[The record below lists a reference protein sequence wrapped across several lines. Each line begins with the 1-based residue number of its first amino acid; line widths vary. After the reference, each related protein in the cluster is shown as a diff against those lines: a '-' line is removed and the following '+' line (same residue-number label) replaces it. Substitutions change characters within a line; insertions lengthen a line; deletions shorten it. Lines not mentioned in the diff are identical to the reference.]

1 MGKRKSGKKPVA
13 RRTIRTTKK
22 PTKKTTKKS
31 TARSAK
37 KKATARRVEPL
48 IVRAN
53 GEPLGRDLRAG
64 KRARTM
70 HARRKASLLKKAAPQ
85 RIDTGL
91 WSYAYLTARRPWI
104 DNVARLAVVVASMR
118 SNPNDF
124 MLTASDGGYH
134 RPFAGV
140 YFRAPKANV
149 PILIDFI
156 VNALKQQVVT
166 LQVGG
171 KLQETTLAA
180 GSHHVSTIL
189 VPQAANLYS
198 AQLRTQRGNP
208 ADPLLE
214 LEAVELTTL
223 E

>member
-1 MGKRKSGKKPVA
+1 MGKRKKAKKPVA
-13 RRTIRTTKK
+13 RRTSRTA
-22 PTKKTTKKS
+22 KKTTPRAVKKV
-31 TARSAK
+31 
-37 KKATARRVEPL
+37 ATARRGEPL
-48 IVRAN
+48 IVRAK
-53 GEPLGRDLRAG
+53 GKPVGRDLRAG

-70 HARRKASLLKKAAPQ
+70 PAREKASLLRKAAPQ

-91 WSYAYLTARRPWI
+91 WSYAHLTARRPWI
-104 DNVARLAVVVASMR
+104 ENVARLAVVEASMR
-118 SNPNDF
+118 SNSNDF

-180 GSHHVSTIL
+180 GFHHVSTIL
-189 VPQAANLYS
+189 VPQAANLHS